1 MYLPHWPIPS
11 TIFNKNIN
19 YETVFERM
27 SIALDRL
34 GNPEKKLKN
43 IIHVAGTNGKGSS
56 VAILSEIFKQAG
68 FKVHSYTSPHL
79 HDCNER
85 IVLNGQKISDAFL
98 FEVLE
103 EVRIA
108 SENVDLSFA
117 ESFTIGAFLAFSKV
131 ESDVIILECLMGGRI
146 DATNIFE
153 HKLATLITPISFDHS
168 EYLGEKI
175 EQIALEK
182 ALIIRPNTPLISS
195 SQSFEAK
202 NIIKILADDQK
213 IKSYFYDEDFEI
225 LFDEESEEFDLR
237 FGDKIIEN
245 IPKPSLQGEH
255 QYINFASA
263 IALVLAI
270 NDKFNISDETIKNAV
285 KNVYWPSRIEKING
299 FSNLTNCD
307 IFIDGAHNSSGA
319 FALAKWI
326 FQTTKNYQKTYVIV
340 GFSKNKCK
348 KEFLLNFKN
357 IAQLIAVKVEGEPY
371 PENPEIICKIGS
383 ECGLEIEQTENI
395 LEAIN
400 FVKKQKGEKV
410 RIVICGSLHLAR
422 DVKKYR

>member
-131 ESDVIILECLMGGRI
+131 ESDVIILECL
-146 DATNIFE
+146 N
-153 HKLATLITPISFDHS
+153 
-168 EYLGEKI
+168 
-175 EQIALEK
+175 
-182 ALIIRPNTPLISS
+182 
-195 SQSFEAK
+195 
-202 NIIKILADDQK
+202 
-213 IKSYFYDEDFEI
+213 
-225 LFDEESEEFDLR
+225 
-237 FGDKIIEN
+237 
-245 IPKPSLQGEH
+245 
-255 QYINFASA
+255 
-263 IALVLAI
+263 
-270 NDKFNISDETIKNAV
+270 
-285 KNVYWPSRIEKING
+285 
-299 FSNLTNCD
+299 
-307 IFIDGAHNSSGA
+307 
-319 FALAKWI
+319 
-326 FQTTKNYQKTYVIV
+326 
-340 GFSKNKCK
+340 
-348 KEFLLNFKN
+348 
-357 IAQLIAVKVEGEPY
+357 
-371 PENPEIICKIGS
+371 
-383 ECGLEIEQTENI
+383 
-395 LEAIN
+395 
-400 FVKKQKGEKV
+400 
-410 RIVICGSLHLAR
+410 
-422 DVKKYR
+422 